1 MAQPPRQPRDFE
13 GLLKFCMEATKAE
26 DAPEDPESALR
37 GMDTERRQWLEQAF
51 QSMSVDV
58 IKGNKCFNFK
68 RLVQTK
74 ILTFESSSNND

>member
-37 GMDTERRQWLEQAF
+37 GMDTESF
-51 QSMSVDV
+51 TVYFDFT
-58 IKGNKCFNFK
+58 IFFCN
-68 RLVQTK
+68 
-74 ILTFESSSNND
+74 